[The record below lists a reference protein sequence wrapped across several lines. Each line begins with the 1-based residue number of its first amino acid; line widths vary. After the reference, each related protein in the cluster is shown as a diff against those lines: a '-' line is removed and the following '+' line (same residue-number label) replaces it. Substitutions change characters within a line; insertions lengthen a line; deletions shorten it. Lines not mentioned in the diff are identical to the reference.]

1 MIVFDL
7 DCHDGP
13 HRFEGWF
20 KSSDDFAEQQ
30 ARGLMTCPLCGSGN
44 VAKAIQAPKL
54 ARKGNQLPAAVPASA
69 EVPHP
74 SALPGPPAKKIAPA
88 HGPVAA
94 GPLPP
99 QMMELAQKLAQVQAE
114 ALKSSRWVGKSFAED
129 ARAMHYGERDA
140 EIIHGQATIAEA
152 QELAEEGI
160 AVMPL
165 PFPVAPPDQAN

>member
-1 MIVFDL
+1 MIVFDI

-20 KSSDDFAEQQ
+20 KSSDDFAQQQ
-30 ARGLMTCPLCGSGN
+30 ARGLMTCPVCGSDN
-44 VAKAIQAPKL
+44 VAKAVQAAKL
-54 ARKGNQLPAAVPASA
+54 ARKGNQLPTVAPTNSNAPVP
-69 EVPHP
+69 
-74 SALPGPPAKKIAPA
+74 IAPKALSPA
-88 HGPVAA
+88 HAPVAA

-99 QMMELAQKLAQVQAE
+99 QMVELAQKLAQVQAE

-152 QELAEEGI
+152 KELAEEGI